1 MSQLKKG
8 ALLSYLTLI
17 LTNII
22 GLILTPYMI
31 KHLGD
36 SEYGLYILIGGIIG
50 YLTILDLG
58 LNNAIVR
65 YVSIYRVKN
74 DKQGEEIFLGITMI
88 TYFMISLLIIIVC
101 VLLYFNLETIFS
113 KSLSNNELEK
123 VKKMFIILIVNL
135 TISIPGGTFN
145 AICIA
150 YQKFVF
156 SRIVNIFK
164 LLVRSLLIIIV
175 LKFRGD
181 SISIVIIDTAVTLS
195 VILITYLY
203 VKNKLNISI
212 KYTKTINSTL
222 LKEIFSYTIW
232 TFIFS
237 IVIQLQWNT
246 GQIILGI
253 QKNTVIVA
261 VYGLGIILAGYYSVF
276 ASSIN
281 SMLLPKASNMF
292 VDCNVN
298 SKMYTDE
305 MIKIG
310 RINLFV
316 LLFIL
321 SGFFLFGKFLLTG
334 K

>member
-1 MSQLKKG
+1 
-8 ALLSYLTLI
+8 
-17 LTNII
+17 
-22 GLILTPYMI
+22 
-31 KHLGD
+31 
-36 SEYGLYILIGGIIG
+36 
-50 YLTILDLG
+50 
-58 LNNAIVR
+58 
-65 YVSIYRVKN
+65 
-74 DKQGEEIFLGITMI
+74 
-88 TYFMISLLIIIVC
+88 
-101 VLLYFNLETIFS
+101 
-113 KSLSNNELEK
+113 
-123 VKKMFIILIVNL
+123 
-135 TISIPGGTFN
+135 
-145 AICIA
+145 
-150 YQKFVF
+150 
-156 SRIVNIFK
+156 
-164 LLVRSLLIIIV
+164 
-175 LKFRGD
+175 
-181 SISIVIIDTAVTLS
+181 VIIDTAVTLS

-321 SGFFLFGKFLLTG
+321 SGFFLFGKFFIKLWVGDFYIKSWLIALIIMVSLTLQIVQAFGNILLDAMKKTKFKSILTLSTISLSLIFSLYFSTKYSLLGVVIPLGVAIFLNSVILNIYYSKVFGLERMRFFKHVFFKPLFAVSLLTIIVHFLT
-334 K
+334 KDCIVDNWYHLITIIVVYSLFFIFTIYLIMNEQERKHIKFRI